1 MTILSRALSSAA
13 LSRRLTLAAILTA
26 ITLVGVVGP
35 AAAQA
40 PKIAVIEVERILRES
55 DAGKEALATLE
66 EASKVKGEELESR
79 AKDLQDLQTRYQET
93 RLTLAE
99 DRVAEMQKELEDKTI
114 EMRRL
119 QDDANRELQKQ
130 QQEAFQKIEE
140 EVLPIINQIGKEGG
154 YTLMFN
160 KFQSGLVFADEA
172 VDITQSVIERYNASR
187 ASGN

>member
-1 MTILSRALSSAA
+1 MNFPSSLVRSSVAV
-13 LSRRLTLAAILTA
+13 RRLAVASVVASCALAGSAS
-26 ITLVGVVGP
+26 
-35 AAAQA
+35 AQA

-66 EASKVKGEELESR
+66 AASKVKGEELESR
-79 AKDLQDLQTRYQET
+79 AQALQDLQKRYQET
-93 RLTLAE
+93 RLTLAD
-99 DRVAEMQKELEDKTI
+99 DRLAEMQKELEDKTI

-130 QQEAFQKIEE
+130 QQEAFQRIEE
-140 EVLPIINQIGKEGG
+140 EVLPIINQIGREGG

-160 KFQSGLVFADEA
+160 KFQSGLVFADEG

-187 ASGN
+187 SGN